1 MGNLLCV
8 CWDGMSA
15 SSSQEDRLSTVIADT
30 TGIGVYAPT
39 RGALSSRSERR
50 EFTRGLRECV
60 DKNDS
65 VFLAG
70 KSAGAKHLVRWGREN
85 VDTLRLFHRWAVLT
99 VDPSSPWDLF
109 LDLFSKGPRLVRGFE
124 GFRDGEFA
132 INVYQRQSIPRGL
145 LVEGYRNFE
154 ALGETVTHMN
164 IIHLVVA
171 KKYIK
176 NIHRFLTAG

>member
-1 MGNLLCV
+1 MRNIFCV

-30 TGIGVYAPT
+30 AGIGVYAST
-39 RGALSSRSERR
+39 SGALSSRSGRR
-50 EFTRGLRECV
+50 EFTRRLRECG

-70 KSAGAKHLVRWGREN
+70 KSAGARHLIRWVREN
-85 VDTLRLFHRWAVLT
+85 GATLRWFPRWAVFT

-109 LDLFSKGPRLVRGFE
+109 LDMFCKRPRLLE
-124 GFRDGEFA
+124 GTRDGEFA
-132 INVYQRQSIPRGL
+132 INVYHRQSIPRGL

-164 IIHLVVA
+164 IIHSVVA